1 MSSSAEYRTQQ
12 MMMAPPPPVPAT
24 NRRLHK
30 RDNYDGPNLAVL
42 IPVIVILTLIAVV
55 FFGWLGVP
63 WPRIM
68 AWWKRKRTRTAA
80 TPKEDHHDHDQ
91 ELQHQS
97 PSGRAEP
104 QPQPQPG
111 SRLSYAKAFE
121 RSHIDALK
129 LPSVG
134 ADPKPKTAKEPS
146 ELRSNVDRVLEGEE
160 ANRPPA
166 RASAE
171 ARPSGSLTPDL
182 ATGQMTPG
190 QQSTLS
196 AVPERRAS
204 PWDPTRNPH

>member
-1 MSSSAEYRTQQ
+1 
-12 MMMAPPPPVPAT
+12 MAPPLPVPVTVAT

-30 RDNYDGPNLAVL
+30 RDDYDGPNLAVL
-42 IPVIVILTLIAVV
+42 IPVIVILTLIAVF

-63 WPRIM
+63 WPKIM
-68 AWWKRKRTRTAA
+68 AWWKRKRSRTAA
-80 TPKEDHHDHDQ
+80 TSKDHHDHDHDHDQ

-97 PSGRAEP
+97 PSGRAEPQP

-146 ELRSNVDRVLEGEE
+146 KRVMEGEE
-160 ANRPPA
+160 ARSPPT
-166 RASAE
+166 RASTE
-171 ARPSGSLTPDL
+171 APPSGSLTPDL
-182 ATGQMTPG
+182 AAGQMTPG

-204 PWDPTRNPH
+204 PWDPTRNPD